1 MLCAAKTPTLVAA
14 NSRTALRGTKA
25 ILATCD
31 TTTIMENADIEAN
44 ASKRCLMDGDAP
56 VRLKDFFAARR
67 SRLSPTQ

>member
-1 MLCAAKTPTLVAA
+1 
-14 NSRTALRGTKA
+14 
-25 ILATCD
+25 
-31 TTTIMENADIEAN
+31 MENADIEAN